1 METQPRS
8 LNTLYKLLWEQIKD
22 NYCYDLNIELDEMW
36 DRIPMSSTE
45 FWLIENHINDNFQ
58 NETSSEFERKEFVQ
72 RMIKET
78 ENDN

>member
-22 NYCYDLNIELDEMW
+22 RNYIGNLTGITSQMEIYGLITRAEENIIDYNICALY
-36 DRIPMSSTE
+36 SGV
-45 FWLIENHINDNFQ
+45 DNTQ
-58 NETSSEFERKEFVQ
+58 KEFVQ